1 MNINLTVDFLYF
13 LLRMSDEGIRRNV
26 STLVFLLNF
35 LLLIFQM
42 LLRNNEKALIISLAG
57 VRQKENLQI
66 ILNALWVFLKH
77 FLVLNSISL
86 CLNFPKFCILT

>member
-1 MNINLTVDFLYF
+1 MNINITVDFLYF
-13 LLRMSDEGIRRNV
+13 LLRMSDEDIGRNV
-26 STLVFLLNF
+26 STLVFLLYF

-57 VRQKENLQI
+57 LRQKENLQT
-66 ILNALWVFLKH
+66 ILRVFLKH

>member
-1 MNINLTVDFLYF
+1 MNINITVDFLYF
-13 LLRMSDEGIRRNV
+13 LLRMSEEETGRNV
-26 STLVFLLNF
+26 STLVFLLYF

-57 VRQKENLQI
+57 LRQKENLQA
-66 ILNALWVFLKH
+66 ILRVFLKH